1 MLTKYFSKFYILL
14 LIFLAACNSSANQ
27 DIKKNKVFELDLTDE
42 QISTEGGGI
51 ELYKDKNYCRLIL
64 NLYGESSQEKYDFR
78 FKKKTLIETY
88 HLTYRYKNGVLDA
101 DDDLKELM
109 AVNSTHS
116 DGNNMELIGRQL
128 VEGEKNKNFV
138 KKFEIYKKRVPTT
151 ILRKNCN

>member
-1 MLTKYFSKFYILL
+1 MLTKFYILL

-27 DIKKNKVFELDLTDE
+27 NIKKNKIFELDLTDE
-42 QISTEGGGI
+42 QISAEGGGI
-51 ELYKDKNYCRLIL
+51 ELYKDKNYCHLIL
-64 NLYGESSQEKYDFR
+64 NLYGESGKEKYDFR

>member
-1 MLTKYFSKFYILL
+1 MLTKFYILL

-27 DIKKNKVFELDLTDE
+27 NIKKNKIFELDLTDE
-42 QISTEGGGI
+42 QISAEGGGI
-51 ELYKDKNYCRLIL
+51 ELYKDKNYCHLIL
-64 NLYGESSQEKYDFR
+64 NLYGESGQEKYDFR
-78 FKKKTLIETY
+78 FKKKILIETY